1 MFSRNLRILL
11 TILCLLLGIWNFSTQ
26 HLALGL
32 IALAAAVFLI
42 FGHFRYGAVWLATR
56 QVKLSRLPRAKKLLD
71 ETPNPRW
78 LGKTQRSQYY
88 FAKGLIASRES
99 NHHDAEENFLRA
111 LEIGM
116 RTPKDTAIVHL
127 HLASN
132 CLEKGNRDKA
142 RQHLDTATQLPLN
155 PALSPWVAALR
166 ARIDS
171 DRTSEAKRPSPR
183 S

>member
-1 MFSRNLRILL
+1 MFSRNLRFIL
-11 TILCLLLGIWNFSTQ
+11 TILCFLLGIWNFSTQ
-26 HLALGL
+26 HLTLGL

-42 FGHFRYGAVWLATR
+42 YGHFRYGAVWLATR
-56 QVKLSRLPRAKKLLD
+56 QVKLGRLPRAKKLLD

-78 LGKTQRSQYY
+78 LGKPQRSQYY

-99 NHHDAEENFLRA
+99 KPDDAEENFLRA

-142 RQHLDTATQLPLN
+142 RQHLETAIQLPLN

-166 ARIDS
+166 AKTNADKS
-171 DRTSEAKRPSPR
+171 T
-183 S
+183 